1 MYSFNNFLKWRFAAC
16 QALYCFSRVW
26 LCKSMDSAH
35 QAPLFMGFSRQE
47 YCGGLSCPSPGHLP
61 NPGIEPTSFMS
72 PALAGG
78 FFTTSATHGPH
89 SILPQQI
96 DTMTSKRF
104 GNCFVLPQQIDTMTS
119 KRFGNCFVKY
129 CTHKNSQIKWRS
141 SYYISKSLLE
151 HKIIPASRT

>member
-1 MYSFNNFLKWRFAAC
+1 MPGIILLQSCLT
-16 QALYCFSRVW
+16 

-104 GNCFVLPQQIDTMTS
+104 GNCFV
-119 KRFGNCFVKY
+119 KY